1 MKRVEDYNKKQEKIL
16 ERQKMH
22 EEENK
27 KKMEKKHLELCEKEK
42 RCIETRMRNE
52 KIIEQNR
59 IDLINKINSNQEKIL
74 KQKEKNV
81 RGTQERFIEAAIRK
95 EDIEDNL
102 RMKERAKEFVRMKK
116 MEEMEEKSRR
126 AENVKMQKLKIYE
139 ERKKMNRSL
148 EKDKENLLMRFNEL
162 MSQRGYKS
170 KEEVMKKLFD
180 GEDTLINNKSTS
192 NIGVNTNTN
201 KNNINENNKEDE
213 EYNDFQK
220 EEEKGDNI
228 FVTNLPKDNIVQKQE
243 T

>member
-1 MKRVEDYNKKQEKIL
+1 
-16 ERQKMH
+16 MH

-52 KIIEQNR
+52 KIIEKYR
-59 IDLINKINSNQEKIL
+59 MELINKINSNQEKIL
-74 KQKEKNV
+74 KQKERNV
-81 RGTQERFIEAAIRK
+81 RDTQERFIEAAIRK

-180 GEDTLINNKSTS
+180 GEDTLLNNKSTAD
-192 NIGVNTNTN
+192 IRENTN
-201 KNNINENNKEDE
+201 KNNINEENKEDE

-228 FVTNLPKDNIVQKQE
+228 FVTNLPKESIMQKQE

>member
-1 MKRVEDYNKKQEKIL
+1 
-16 ERQKMH
+16 
-22 EEENK
+22 
-27 KKMEKKHLELCEKEK
+27 
-42 RCIETRMRNE
+42 
-52 KIIEQNR
+52 
-59 IDLINKINSNQEKIL
+59 
-74 KQKEKNV
+74 
-81 RGTQERFIEAAIRK
+81 
-95 EDIEDNL
+95 
-102 RMKERAKEFVRMKK
+102 MKERAKEFVRMKK

-180 GEDTLINNKSTS
+180 GEDTLLNNKSTAD
-192 NIGVNTNTN
+192 IRENTN
-201 KNNINENNKEDE
+201 KNNINEDNKEDE

-228 FVTNLPKDNIVQKQE
+228 FVTNLPKDNIV
-243 T
+243 